1 MCLLKLFQPLGEAP
15 SPLSFFPNRSVRK
28 ARLCTLDAVHLGQ
41 PVHQC
46 SCCGSHRS
54 DFRVARVNFTIQW
67 EHRALEA
74 EQAVKHKLSTLIS
87 PIPHCSTCFRSS
99 LRHNKSLL
107 YFILF
112 YFIQHTGSIFC
123 MENNNM
129 NTVQSI
135 NQPLCSPFLCS
146 MDVRHSGLVTKSSI
160 LTNCWS
166 FIWSIINTAFHIH
179 ISRPHSSVFWSF
191 KTEIKS
197 YNCVTSTSAL

>member
-54 DFRVARVNFTIQW
+54 DYRAARVNFTTQG

-135 NQPLCSPFLCS
+135 NQPLCSPFF
-146 MDVRHSGLVTKSSI
+146 V
-160 LTNCWS
+160 
-166 FIWSIINTAFHIH
+166 FHGC
-179 ISRPHSSVFWSF
+179 
-191 KTEIKS
+191 KTFRFSDKIFNFNKLLKFYMKHHKHCFS
-197 YNCVTSTSAL
+197 YTHF